1 MSSARTGFVNFRTTP
16 GRSDAHTLARVTAP
30 RGWPG
35 RRALTSDLVLAAAV
49 VMLEVGI
56 ELHSSDMGWSLPMLA
71 LRIPVIAGVL
81 LLRRRLPM
89 WAAGLAVAD
98 VVLQGQLSAAV
109 PVAAYALTAYHPRWS
124 VRIPA
129 LVVTSGVVLA
139 VISADWP
146 LHSAVVVTCCFI
158 LWPATLGAY
167 VPARAQL
174 ILATT
179 ERTERA
185 QRVEQLQA
193 RRAVF
198 AERVRI
204 AGEMHDVVG
213 HRVSLMV
220 LQAGAAEVAAEDSTK
235 VRQLADQMQ
244 AAGRQALEELRQLVG
259 LLRTD
264 GVTEEVPLA
273 PQPTLADLPGLI
285 EASHRAGMDVSLQPR
300 GQVRVVSEVIER
312 TAYRVVQEALTN
324 AGRHAPGGQVRVTLD
339 YRPDA
344 LAVSVVSQP
353 GTRTANPVPGT
364 GHGLVGLRERAKAAG
379 GHLRADRQLDGSFDV
394 EAVLPT

>member
-71 LRIPVIAGVL
+71 LRIPVIAAVL

>member
-1 MSSARTGFVNFRTTP
+1 VKAGQ
-16 GRSDAHTLARVTAP
+16 RV
-30 RGWPG
+30 
-35 RRALTSDLVLAAAV
+35 LTFSDLVLAAAAV
-49 VMLEVGI
+49 ILEVAI
-56 ELHSSDMGWSLPMLA
+56 ELHSANMGWSMPILA
-71 LRIPVIAGVL
+71 LRIPAILAVL
-81 LLRRRLPM
+81 ALRRPLPLL
-89 WAAGLAVAD
+89 AVVLAVAD
-98 VVLQGQLSAAV
+98 VVVQGQLSSAL
-109 PVAAYALTAYHPRWS
+109 PIAAYALTAYNPRWS

-129 LVVTSGVVLA
+129 LAVASVVVLA
-139 VISADWP
+139 VISTDWP
-146 LHSAVVVTCCFI
+146 LHSAVIVTCCFV

-179 ERTERA
+179 ERAERA
-185 QRVEQLQA
+185 ERAEHLQT

-198 AERVRI
+198 EERVRI

-213 HRVSLMV
+213 HQVSLMV
-220 LQAGAAEVAAEDSTK
+220 LQAGAAEMAAEDPTK

-244 AAGRQALEELRQLVG
+244 AAGRRALEELRQLVG

-264 GVTEEVPLA
+264 ELIAEAPLT

-285 EASHRAGMDVSLQPR
+285 AESRLAGLDVTLQPR
-300 GQVRVVSEVIER
+300 GQVRVVTETVER

-324 AGRHAPGGQVRVTLD
+324 AGRHAPGGQVHVTLD

-344 LAVSVVSQP
+344 LAVSVVSRR
-353 GTRTANPVPGT
+353 GTRAPNPVPGT
-364 GHGLVGLRERAKAAG
+364 GHGLIGLRERAKAAG
-379 GHLRADRQLDGSFDV
+379 GHLRAEPRLDGSFDV

>member
-1 MSSARTGFVNFRTTP
+1 M
-16 GRSDAHTLARVTAP
+16 
-30 RGWPG
+30 
-35 RRALTSDLVLAAAV
+35 LTSDLVLAAAV
-49 VMLEVGI
+49 VVLEVGI
-56 ELHSSDMGWSLPMLA
+56 ELHSVDMGWTLPALA
-71 LRIPVIAGVL
+71 LRIPVIVAVL
-81 LLRRRLPM
+81 LLRRRLPLL
-89 WAAGLAVAD
+89 AAGLAVGD
-98 VVLQGQLSAAV
+98 VVLQGQLSAAL

-124 VRIPA
+124 VRLPA
-129 LVVTSGVVLA
+129 LAVAAGVVLA
-139 VISADWP
+139 VISDDWP
-146 LHSAVVVTCCFI
+146 LHSAVVVTCCFV

-179 ERTERA
+179 ERAERA
-185 QRVEQLQA
+185 ERAEHEQA
-193 RRAVF
+193 RRAVL

-264 GVTEEVPLA
+264 ELIEEAPLA
-273 PQPTLADLPGLI
+273 PQPTLADLPGLV
-285 EASHRAGMDVSLQPR
+285 EESHRAGMDVTLQPR
-300 GQVRVVSEVIER
+300 GQVRVVPEVIER

-344 LAVSVVSQP
+344 LAVSVVSRP
-353 GTRTANPVPGT
+353 GTRAAKPVPGT

-379 GHLRADRQLDGSFDV
+379 GHLRADRRLDGSFDV

>member
-1 MSSARTGFVNFRTTP
+1 
-16 GRSDAHTLARVTAP
+16 
-30 RGWPG
+30 
-35 RRALTSDLVLAAAV
+35 
-49 VMLEVGI
+49 MLEVGI

-71 LRIPVIAGVL
+71 LRIPVIAAVL

-109 PVAAYALTAYHPRWS
+109 PVAAYALTAYHLRWS

-129 LVVTSGVVLA
+129 LVAASGVVLA

-179 ERTERA
+179 ERPERA
-185 QRVEQLQA
+185 RGVEQLQA

-264 GVTEEVPLA
+264 DVTEEVPLA

>member
-1 MSSARTGFVNFRTTP
+1 
-16 GRSDAHTLARVTAP
+16 
-30 RGWPG
+30 
-35 RRALTSDLVLAAAV
+35 V
-49 VMLEVGI
+49 VILEVGI
-56 ELHSSDMGWSLPMLA
+56 ELHSSDMGWSRPMLA
-71 LRIPVIAGVL
+71 LRSPVIAGVL

-129 LVVTSGVVLA
+129 LLVASGVVLA

-185 QRVEQLQA
+185 QRVAQLQA

-264 GVTEEVPLA
+264 DVTEEVPLA

-300 GQVRVVSEVIER
+300 GQVRVVTEVIER

>member
-1 MSSARTGFVNFRTTP
+1 V
-16 GRSDAHTLARVTAP
+16 
-30 RGWPG
+30 
-35 RRALTSDLVLAAAV
+35 LTSDLVLAAAAV
-49 VMLEVGI
+49 VLEIAI
-56 ELHSSDMGWSLPMLA
+56 ELHSVDMGWSQPMLA
-71 LRIPVIAGVL
+71 LRIPVIAAVL
-81 LLRRRLPM
+81 LLRRRLPLLAM
-89 WAAGLAVAD
+89 GLAVAD
-98 VVLQGQLSAAV
+98 VVVQGQLSAAV
-109 PVAAYALTAYHPRWS
+109 PIAAYAMTAYHPRWS

-129 LVVTSGVVLA
+129 LGVASGAVLA
-139 VISADWP
+139 VISDDWP
-146 LHSAVVVTCCFI
+146 LHSAVVVTCCFV

-167 VPARAQL
+167 VPARAEL
-174 ILATT
+174 IRATT

-185 QRVEQLQA
+185 ERTEQLQA

-198 AERVRI
+198 EERVRI

-220 LQAGAAEVAAEDSTK
+220 LQAGAVELAAENSTK

-264 GVTEEVPLA
+264 EVIDKVPLA

-285 EASHRAGMDVSLQPR
+285 EQSHRAGMDVTLQPS

-344 LAVSVVSQP
+344 LAVSIVSRP
-353 GTRTANPVPGT
+353 GTRAANPVAGT

-379 GHLRADRQLDGSFDV
+379 GQLRANPRLDGSFDV

>member
-1 MSSARTGFVNFRTTP
+1 
-16 GRSDAHTLARVTAP
+16 
-30 RGWPG
+30 
-35 RRALTSDLVLAAAV
+35 
-49 VMLEVGI
+49 MLEVGI

-71 LRIPVIAGVL
+71 LRIPVIAAVL

-129 LVVTSGVVLA
+129 LVVASGVVLA

-146 LHSAVVVTCCFI
+146 LPSAVVVTCCFI

-264 GVTEEVPLA
+264 DVTEEVPLA

-300 GQVRVVSEVIER
+300 GQVRVVTEVIER

>member
-1 MSSARTGFVNFRTTP
+1 
-16 GRSDAHTLARVTAP
+16 
-30 RGWPG
+30 
-35 RRALTSDLVLAAAV
+35 
-49 VMLEVGI
+49 MLEVGI

-71 LRIPVIAGVL
+71 LRIPVIAAVL

-129 LVVTSGVVLA
+129 LVVASGVVLA

-264 GVTEEVPLA
+264 DVTEEVPLA

-300 GQVRVVSEVIER
+300 GQVRVVTEVIER

>member
-1 MSSARTGFVNFRTTP
+1 
-16 GRSDAHTLARVTAP
+16 
-30 RGWPG
+30 
-35 RRALTSDLVLAAAV
+35 
-49 VMLEVGI
+49 MLEVGI

-71 LRIPVIAGVL
+71 LRIPVIAAVL

-264 GVTEEVPLA
+264 DVTEEVPLA

>member
-1 MSSARTGFVNFRTTP
+1 
-16 GRSDAHTLARVTAP
+16 
-30 RGWPG
+30 
-35 RRALTSDLVLAAAV
+35 
-49 VMLEVGI
+49 MLEVGI

-129 LVVTSGVVLA
+129 LLVASGVVLA

-264 GVTEEVPLA
+264 DVTEEVPLA

-300 GQVRVVSEVIER
+300 GQVRVVTEVIER

-379 GHLRADRQLDGSFDV
+379 GHLRAGRQLDGSFDV

>member
-1 MSSARTGFVNFRTTP
+1 
-16 GRSDAHTLARVTAP
+16 
-30 RGWPG
+30 
-35 RRALTSDLVLAAAV
+35 
-49 VMLEVGI
+49 MLEVGI

-71 LRIPVIAGVL
+71 LRIPVIAAVL

>member
-1 MSSARTGFVNFRTTP
+1 V
-16 GRSDAHTLARVTAP
+16 
-30 RGWPG
+30 
-35 RRALTSDLVLAAAV
+35 LTSDLVLAAAAV
-49 VMLEVGI
+49 VLEVAI
-56 ELHSSDMGWSLPMLA
+56 ELHSADMGWSMPILA
-71 LRIPVIAGVL
+71 LRIPVIFAVL
-81 LLRRRLPM
+81 VLRRRLPL
-89 WAAGLAVAD
+89 LAVALAVTD
-98 VVLQGQLSAAV
+98 VVVQGQLSAAL
-109 PVAAYALTAYHPRWS
+109 PIAAYALTAYHSRWA
-124 VRIPA
+124 VQIPA
-129 LVVTSGVVLA
+129 LVIASGVVLA

-146 LHSAVVVTCCFI
+146 FHSAVIVTCCFV

-179 ERTERA
+179 ERAERTERA
-185 QRVEQLQA
+185 EQLQA

-198 AERVRI
+198 EERIRI

-220 LQAGAAEVAAEDSTK
+220 LHAGAVEMASDDSTK

-264 GVTEEVPLA
+264 ELIEDAPLS
-273 PQPTLADLPGLI
+273 PQPSLTDLPGLI
-285 EASHRAGMDVSLQPR
+285 EESRLAGMDVILQPSGR
-300 GQVRVVSEVIER
+300 IRVVSETVER
-312 TAYRVVQEALTN
+312 TAFRVVQEALTN
-324 AGRHAPGGQVRVTLD
+324 AGRHAPGGRVQVTLD

-353 GTRTANPVPGT
+353 GTRVAIPVPGT
-364 GHGLVGLRERAKAAG
+364 GHGLIGLRERAKAAG
-379 GHLRADRQLDGSFDV
+379 GHLRADPRLDGSFHV

>member
-1 MSSARTGFVNFRTTP
+1 
-16 GRSDAHTLARVTAP
+16 
-30 RGWPG
+30 
-35 RRALTSDLVLAAAV
+35 V
-49 VMLEVGI
+49 VILEVGI

-71 LRIPVIAGVL
+71 LRIPVIAAVL

-129 LVVTSGVVLA
+129 LLVASGVVLA

-264 GVTEEVPLA
+264 DVTEEVPLA

-300 GQVRVVSEVIER
+300 GQVRVVTEVIER

>member
-1 MSSARTGFVNFRTTP
+1 
-16 GRSDAHTLARVTAP
+16 
-30 RGWPG
+30 
-35 RRALTSDLVLAAAV
+35 V
-49 VMLEVGI
+49 VILEVGI

-71 LRIPVIAGVL
+71 LRIPVIAAVL

-129 LVVTSGVVLA
+129 LVVASGVVLA

-394 EAVLPT
+394 ESVLPT